1 MTEKL
6 KCLAI
11 GGEPAT
17 GKTTLMKSVFAEFDQ
32 PQTLRFGLVTGHYE
46 EKNNLALMGT
56 YGSWQA
62 APNAFEGTDRLSM
75 AVNSD
80 FLEYMR
86 LGKRNILF
94 EGDRLFSLNNLRDI
108 KDKYHL
114 RTIVLEQDD
123 ETLHQRHIDR
133 GDTQSDKFLKGRK
146 TKIANI
152 LAAHDLEIEV
162 YQLNEISDTI
172 SLKDDLW
179 SWLTSETN

>member
-1 MTEKL
+1 LTSKL

-17 GKTTLMKSVFAEFDQ
+17 GKTTLMKSVFEEFIR

-46 EKNNLALMGT
+46 ETNNLALMGC
-56 YGSWQA
+56 YGRSSI
-62 APNAFEGTDRLSM
+62 APNGFEGTDRLSM

-80 FLEYMR
+80 FLDYMK
-86 LGKRNILF
+86 LKRRHILF
-94 EGDRLFSLNNLRDI
+94 EGDRLFSLNNLRSI
-108 KDKYHL
+108 KDQYHL
-114 RTIVLEQDD
+114 RTIVLKQDD
-123 ETLHQRHIDR
+123 QTLKQRHIDR
-133 GDTQSDKFLKGRK
+133 ADTQSEKFLKGRK

-152 LAAHDLEIEV
+152 LAADDLSIEV

-172 SLKDDLW
+172 SLKDKLW

>member
-46 EKNNLALMGT
+46 EKYNLALMGT
-56 YGSWQA
+56 YGSYSA
-62 APNAFEGTDRLSM
+62 SPNAFEGTDRLSM

-80 FLEYMR
+80 FLAYANMQ
-86 LGKRNILF
+86 KRNILF
-94 EGDRLFSLNNLRDI
+94 EGDRLFSLKNLRSLR
-108 KDKYHL
+108 DKYHL
-114 RTIVLEQDD
+114 RTVVLQQDD
-123 ETLHQRHIDR
+123 NTLHQRHIDR

-152 LAAHDLEIEV
+152 LAADDLEIEV

>member
-1 MTEKL
+1 
-6 KCLAI
+6 
-11 GGEPAT
+11 
-17 GKTTLMKSVFAEFDQ
+17 
-32 PQTLRFGLVTGHYE
+32 
-46 EKNNLALMGT
+46 
-56 YGSWQA
+56 
-62 APNAFEGTDRLSM
+62 
-75 AVNSD
+75 
-80 FLEYMR
+80 MR

-114 RTIVLEQDD
+114 RTVVLQQDD

-152 LAAHDLEIEV
+152 LAADDLSIEV